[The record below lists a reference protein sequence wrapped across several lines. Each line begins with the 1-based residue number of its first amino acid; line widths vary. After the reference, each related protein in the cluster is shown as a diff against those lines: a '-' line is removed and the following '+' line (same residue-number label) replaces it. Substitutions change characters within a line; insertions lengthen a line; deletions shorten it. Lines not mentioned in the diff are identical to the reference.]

1 MLKYA
6 SEMEYIM
13 FFKWTIFFHCLL
25 FLDPFLYISYVELVD
40 TEGKKPYQEFSQQ
53 NTFIRQKQ
61 ICYFVFVSP
70 DDLVRKFNF
79 YLSTEQ
85 E

>member
-1 MLKYA
+1 M
-6 SEMEYIM
+6 
-13 FFKWTIFFHCLL
+13 
-25 FLDPFLYISYVELVD
+25 SYVELVN

-61 ICYFVFVSP
+61 IHYFVFVSP

>member
-1 MLKYA
+1 
-6 SEMEYIM
+6 MEQ
-13 FFKWTIFFHCLL
+13 FFFYCLL
-25 FLDPFLYISYVELVD
+25 FLDPFLYISYVKLAD

-61 ICYFVFVSP
+61 ICYFVFFFLSP
-70 DDLVRKFNF
+70 NDLVKKFYF
-79 YLSTEQ
+79 YLSTKQ